1 MTFSLEWLRVGAREP
16 RGIDVGSLCHSAI
29 PSKASARKQTLLS
42 QEANASR
49 ECCRDYGAYAHFR

>member
-1 MTFSLEWLRVGAREP
+1 MTLSLEWERVCACAL
-16 RGIDVGSLCHSAI
+16 RGIDAGSLCHSAI
-29 PSKASARKQTLLS
+29 PSKASARKQTPLS